1 MHDNNTSNRKR
12 NTGYYQRAVEV
23 LLDKIDEHQKPL
35 VSAFERKANEVANEG
50 YRVIGYA
57 IKEMRALLDPKC
69 REEIESSLTFIG
81 FAGMIDPPRNE
92 AKGSFSMHTESSL

>member
-12 NTGYYQRAVEV
+12 NTITKGAVEV

-57 IKEMRALLDPKC
+57 IKEMRALLDP
-69 REEIESSLTFIG
+69 
-81 FAGMIDPPRNE
+81 
-92 AKGSFSMHTESSL
+92 